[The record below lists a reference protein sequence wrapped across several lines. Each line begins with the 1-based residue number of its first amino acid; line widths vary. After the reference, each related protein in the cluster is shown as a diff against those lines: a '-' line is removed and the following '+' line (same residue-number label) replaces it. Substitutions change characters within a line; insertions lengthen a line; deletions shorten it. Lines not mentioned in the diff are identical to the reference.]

1 MIEQG
6 CMWEAVLVIL
16 LPTIAPGLAL
26 LRILDASA
34 DIFRKALL
42 CFPLGLLALYGISGL
57 LFVSQWWSVTNL
69 TVLILFVNAFSIA
82 FLFRKVHVER
92 STYTQWQKMEAAIHG
107 IVLSETEPEIEQEVA
122 AQQWFQANRNP
133 ILQIAA
139 GCFCLLT
146 LVPILMF
153 DRPFGVDW
161 IGFGTLASNV
171 GATGSFDVQSPN
183 SGIWTYPPAFPT
195 VLAWV
200 TQLTGAPIEQ
210 AILIL
215 GHLSLFAILLGIWGS
230 MDRLGAGGSS
240 VLAMGSSFALF
251 AKVFDSGY
259 PTVASQLGLIVGL
272 LIVLRPIQHSLRYHI
287 IAFVFLS
294 VCAVLIHPTGAI
306 YLAALLLA
314 SILNRERLSD
324 DEKAQR
330 KPIFLTS
337 IIIISSMFVIALIFF
352 APRMLSEPV
361 FAEYG
366 WQGGKP
372 MLMYNGPLMVLAGIS
387 VYIGR
392 KSQEIRLLSTWF
404 MSLWLLSFVH
414 LIEGLANIQV
424 LSLLSY
430 TLYSMALHA
439 YHVPLAIVVG
449 LLASRST
456 SFTTV
461 DDDSSWFGLEMDPF
475 IRPIYSTVFLVVLM
489 IGAIMSVG
497 LLVNLS
503 NHDELH
509 AVTQGDMELREYLET
524 HPPDKF
530 VYTENIHWGH
540 SYAFESEIKTSSIPT
555 LGLLT
560 LEDSIQA
567 KATSA
572 LRIDDVQTL
581 RQLNIGY
588 AISSPIGTAA
598 LILGPSPYW
607 SMEQSYQG
615 ARYWKLWDEPS
626 PSRVFSN
633 AALNSTECGEK
644 KGCTLELDPWRN
656 HRFYDPLDRG
666 EQRIIL
672 QQKGIYAWEDV
683 VNEAEF
689 VGMYNVCI
697 TYEQIGDFESYEII
711 ANTQPFTF
719 EKKAGWNHQC
729 VNVQLN
735 QTLDIS
741 FELNDDGTSWINPLG
756 FSGRSSE
763 IVDSTGLR
771 IHHIELKRGIDAKA

>member
-1 MIEQG
+1 
-6 CMWEAVLVIL
+6 
-16 LPTIAPGLAL
+16 
-26 LRILDASA
+26 
-34 DIFRKALL
+34 
-42 CFPLGLLALYGISGL
+42 
-57 LFVSQWWSVTNL
+57 
-69 TVLILFVNAFSIA
+69 
-82 FLFRKVHVER
+82 
-92 STYTQWQKMEAAIHG
+92 
-107 IVLSETEPEIEQEVA
+107 
-122 AQQWFQANRNP
+122 
-133 ILQIAA
+133 
-139 GCFCLLT
+139 
-146 LVPILMF
+146 
-153 DRPFGVDW
+153 
-161 IGFGTLASNV
+161 
-171 GATGSFDVQSPN
+171 
-183 SGIWTYPPAFPT
+183 
-195 VLAWV
+195 
-200 TQLTGAPIEQ
+200 
-210 AILIL
+210 
-215 GHLSLFAILLGIWGS
+215 
-230 MDRLGAGGSS
+230 
-240 VLAMGSSFALF
+240 
-251 AKVFDSGY
+251 VFDSGY
-259 PTVASQLGLIVGL
+259 PTVASQLGLIAGL
-272 LIVLRPIQHSLRYHI
+272 LIVLRPIQQSLRYHI
-287 IAFVFLS
+287 LAFVFLS
-294 VCAVLIHPTGAI
+294 ICAVLIHPTGAI

-372 MLMYNGPLMVLAGIS
+372 MLMYNGPLIFLAGFS

-439 YHVPLAIVVG
+439 YHVPLAIIVG

-461 DDDSSWFGLEMDPF
+461 DENSSWFGLEMDPF
-475 IRPIYSTVFLVVLM
+475 IRPIYSIVFLVALM
-489 IGAIMSVG
+489 LGAIMSVG

-524 HPPDKF
+524 NPPDKF

-540 SYAFESEIKTSSIPT
+540 SYAFEPEIRTSSIPT

-560 LEDSIQA
+560 LEENIQA
-567 KATSA
+567 EATAA

-581 RQLNIGY
+581 RQLDIGY
-588 AISSPIGTAA
+588 AISSPIGTVA

-607 SMEQSYQG
+607 SMEQSFQG

-633 AALNSTECGEK
+633 AALVSTECGEK
-644 KGCTLELDPWRN
+644 KGCVLELDPWRN

-672 QQKGIYAWEDV
+672 QQRGTFVWENV
-683 VNEAEF
+683 VNEVEF
-689 VGMYNVCI
+689 VGMYNACI
-697 TYEQIGDFESYEII
+697 IYEQIGDFESYEII

-719 EKKAGWNHQC
+719 EKKAGWNQQC

-735 QTLDIS
+735 QTLDIT

>member
-1 MIEQG
+1 
-6 CMWEAVLVIL
+6 MWEVMLVVL

-26 LRILDASA
+26 SRILDASA
-34 DIFRKALL
+34 DTFRKALL

-57 LFVSQWWSVTNL
+57 LFISQWWSVTNL
-69 TVLILFVNAFSIA
+69 SVLILFVNAFSIA

-92 STYTQWQKMEAAIHG
+92 TTYTQWQKMEAAIHG
-107 IVLSETEPEIEQEVA
+107 IVLSEAEPEIEQEVA

-133 ILQIAA
+133 VLQIAA

-161 IGFGTLASNV
+161 IGFSTLATNV
-171 GATGSFDVQSPN
+171 GHTGSFEVQSPN
-183 SGIWTYPPAFPT
+183 SGIWTYPPALPT

-200 TQLTGAPIEQ
+200 TQLTGTPIEHG
-210 AILIL
+210 ILVL

-259 PTVASQLGLIVGL
+259 PTVASQLGLIAGL
-272 LIVLRPIQHSLRYHI
+272 LIVLRPIQQSLRYHI
-287 IAFVFLS
+287 LAFVFLS
-294 VCAVLIHPTGAI
+294 ICAVLIHPTGAI

-372 MLMYNGPLMVLAGIS
+372 MLMYNGPLIFLAGFS

-430 TLYSMALHA
+430 TLYSMAC
-439 YHVPLAIVVG
+439 
-449 LLASRST
+449 LL
-456 SFTTV
+456 
-461 DDDSSWFGLEMDPF
+461 
-475 IRPIYSTVFLVVLM
+475 
-489 IGAIMSVG
+489 
-497 LLVNLS
+497 
-503 NHDELH
+503 
-509 AVTQGDMELREYLET
+509 
-524 HPPDKF
+524 
-530 VYTENIHWGH
+530 YT
-540 SYAFESEIKTSSIPT
+540 Y
-555 LGLLT
+555 
-560 LEDSIQA
+560 
-567 KATSA
+567 
-572 LRIDDVQTL
+572 
-581 RQLNIGY
+581 
-588 AISSPIGTAA
+588 
-598 LILGPSPYW
+598 PSP
-607 SMEQSYQG
+607 
-615 ARYWKLWDEPS
+615 R
-626 PSRVFSN
+626 
-633 AALNSTECGEK
+633 
-644 KGCTLELDPWRN
+644 
-656 HRFYDPLDRG
+656 
-666 EQRIIL
+666 
-672 QQKGIYAWEDV
+672 
-683 VNEAEF
+683 
-689 VGMYNVCI
+689 
-697 TYEQIGDFESYEII
+697 
-711 ANTQPFTF
+711 
-719 EKKAGWNHQC
+719 
-729 VNVQLN
+729 
-735 QTLDIS
+735 
-741 FELNDDGTSWINPLG
+741 
-756 FSGRSSE
+756 
-763 IVDSTGLR
+763 
-771 IHHIELKRGIDAKA
+771 DA

>member
-1 MIEQG
+1 
-6 CMWEAVLVIL
+6 MWEAMLVIL

-34 DIFRKALL
+34 DLFRKALL

-69 TVLILFVNAFSIA
+69 SVLVLFVNALSIA
-82 FLFRKVHVER
+82 FLLRKVHVER
-92 STYTQWQKMEAAIHG
+92 TTYTQWQKMEASIHG

-133 ILQIAA
+133 TLQIAA

-161 IGFGTLASNV
+161 IGFSTLASNV
-171 GATGSFDVQSPN
+171 GHTGSFEVQSPN
-183 SGIWTYPPAFPT
+183 SGIWTYPPAYPT

-200 TQLTGAPIEQ
+200 TQLTGTSVERS
-210 AILIL
+210 ILVL
-215 GHLSLFAILLGIWGS
+215 GHLSLFAVLLGIWGC

-240 VLAMGSSFALF
+240 VLAMGSSVALF

-259 PTVASQLGLIVGL
+259 PTVASQLGLIAGL

-294 VCAVLIHPTGAI
+294 ICAVLIHPTGAI

-314 SILNRERLSD
+314 SIVNRERLPD

-337 IIIISSMFVIALIFF
+337 IIIISSMFVVALIFF
-352 APRMLSEPV
+352 APRMLNEPV

-372 MLMYNGPLMVLAGIS
+372 MLMYNGPLMLLAGIS
-387 VYIGR
+387 IYIGR

-404 MSLWLLSFVH
+404 VSLWLLSFVH

-439 YHVPLAIVVG
+439 YHVPLAVIVG

-456 SFTTV
+456 SFSNV
-461 DDDSSWFGLEMDPF
+461 DEDSSWFGLEMDPF
-475 IRPIYSTVFLVVLM
+475 IRPFYSTVFLVILM
-489 IGAIMSVG
+489 LGAIMSVG

-503 NHDELH
+503 EHDELH
-509 AVTQGDMELREYLET
+509 AVTQGDMELREYLEK

-530 VYTENIHWGH
+530 VYSENIHWGH
-540 SYAFESEIKTSSIPT
+540 SYAFNPDIRTSSIPT

-560 LEDSIQA
+560 LEESIQA
-567 KATSA
+567 RASGA
-572 LRIDDVQTL
+572 IRVDDIQTL

-588 AISSPIGTAA
+588 AVSSPMGTVA

-607 SMEQSYQG
+607 SMEQAFQG

-626 PSRVFSN
+626 PSRVFSI
-633 AALNSTECGEK
+633 ASLDSTECEGKTE
-644 KGCTLELDPWRN
+644 CVVELDPWRN

-666 EQRIIL
+666 DFRIVL
-672 QQKGIYAWEDV
+672 ETKGVYVWEDV
-683 VNEAEF
+683 VDEAEF
-689 VGMYNVCI
+689 VGSYNVCI
-697 TYEQIGDFESYEII
+697 TYEQIGTFESYQIN
-711 ANTQPFTF
+711 ANTQQFSF
-719 EKKAGWNHQC
+719 ERKAGWNHQC

-735 QTLDIS
+735 QTLDIT
-741 FELNDDGTSWINPLG
+741 FELSDHGASWVNPLG

-771 IHHIELKRGIDAKA
+771 IHHIELKRGINAKA